1 MAPQTFTPIALDHG
15 FSEARFNALLLAM
28 HHLDFSDITIVTGKP
43 LWGKRYGRMTTVT
56 DRVLQDSELRTLLT
70 WMYGPNAMA
79 EIAKCK
85 PLDKRYEVK
94 VLTEVCEDANGILK
108 EAGFPADIADPRGHS
123 KRLPFRMNAVGAFT
137 PKGRGVSISL
147 RTIPINVPV
156 LEDMQ
161 LPPDLLPY
169 ANQDKGLTMVAGET
183 GSGKSTLLAAIMR
196 DKLVNREDRK
206 IITIES
212 PIEFDLQR
220 VRSESCVVVQH
231 EIGQDLPSF
240 YQGIVNSLRQAPTDI
255 LVGEARD
262 EESIDGMINAAE
274 TGHATYATVHASSVV
289 GTLRRVA
296 NEYDP
301 KIQDQII
308 FKVITQ
314 LRLIIVQRL
323 LVSKSGG
330 KRVPVREWLV
340 FDDQFKA
347 ELLRLSTTDALNKIE
362 DEVNGRGQSMRQ
374 QVLAAYREGLID
386 SKSLRSV
393 IGDFTE
399 EERKSLMEIPEVADA
414 A

>member
-1 MAPQTFTPIALDHG
+1 MTGVAFIPIQLDHG
-15 FSEARFNALLLAM
+15 FPESRFNALLLAM

-43 LWGKRYGRMTTVT
+43 LWGKRHGRMSPIT
-56 DRVLQDSELRTLLT
+56 DRALQDSELRTLLN
-70 WMYGPNAMA
+70 WMYGANGMA
-79 EIAKCK
+79 EIAKGK

-94 VLTEVCEDANGILK
+94 VLPDVCEDANKILV
-108 EAGFPADIADPRGHS
+108 EAGFEANIQDPRGQS

-156 LEDMQ
+156 LEDMD
-161 LPPDLLPY
+161 LPPSLLPH

-183 GSGKSTLLAAIMR
+183 GSGKSTLLASIMR
-196 DKLVNREDRK
+196 DKLVNRENRK

-301 KIQDQII
+301 KTQDQII

-323 LVSKSGG
+323 LVSKVGG

-347 ELLRLSTTDALNKIE
+347 ELLRLSTSEALNRIE
-362 DEVNGRGQSMRQ
+362 DAVVGSGQSMRQ
-374 QVLAAYREGLID
+374 QVLAAYHAGLID

-399 EERKSLMEIPEVADA
+399 DERKNLMEIPEIADA